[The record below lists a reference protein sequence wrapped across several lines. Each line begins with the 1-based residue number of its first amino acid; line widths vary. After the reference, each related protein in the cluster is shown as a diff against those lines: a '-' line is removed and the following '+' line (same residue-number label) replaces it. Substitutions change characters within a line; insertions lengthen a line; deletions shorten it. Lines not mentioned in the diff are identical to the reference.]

1 MVVFEMSDK
10 QLTERTDKMVTST
23 RITASLMDAINKHPQ
38 GFTMDVNTGEVITH
52 GIAVGGYHQEDGDSN
67 KHWLQWDN
75 DGASFTVSFEVLKE
89 VIELWLPRI
98 KASGFI
104 GGWVVNNVLILDIV
118 KVFDC
123 IACFDDATA
132 EPFHVAKD
140 NEQVAVGWLCPDW
153 SNGYKEVLI

>member
-1 MVVFEMSDK
+1 MN
-10 QLTERTDKMVTST
+10 TST
-23 RITASLMDAINKHPQ
+23 RITASVMDAIIKHPH
-38 GFTMDVNTGEVITH
+38 GFTMDVQTGEVIYH
-52 GIAVGGYHQEDGDSN
+52 GIAVGGFHQEPVRMNYNYPTSPS
-67 KHWLQWDN
+67 WLQFATNAKALEFDELQELVKADITN
-75 DGASFTVSFEVLKE
+75 VLN
-89 VIELWLPRI
+89 
-98 KASGFI
+98 AGFI
-104 GGWVVNNVLILDIV
+104 GGWVVEGTITLDIV